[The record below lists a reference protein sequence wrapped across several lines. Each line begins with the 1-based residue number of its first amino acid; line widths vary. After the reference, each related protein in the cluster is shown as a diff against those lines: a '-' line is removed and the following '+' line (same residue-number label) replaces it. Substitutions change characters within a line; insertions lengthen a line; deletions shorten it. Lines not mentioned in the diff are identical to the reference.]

1 MVSFIPVI
9 MKSLIFILFL
19 ILTLGFQE
27 RTDYKAAREKM
38 VNIQI
43 KERGIQ
49 DHFTLAAMRS
59 VPRHKFVP
67 EGLMAS
73 AYRDS
78 PLQIGYG
85 QTISQ
90 PYIVAFM
97 TEIINPK
104 KDFKVLE
111 IGTGSGYQAAV
122 LAHIVDS
129 VYTIEIIEALFIQ
142 SKKRLDDLNYDNILV
157 KNADGYHGW
166 EEKGPF
172 DAIVVTAAAEFVPP
186 PLIEQLK
193 DGGKMIIPVGK
204 PFTTQQL
211 LLVEKKEG
219 KVKTKNL
226 MFVRFVPFTRAKD

>member
-1 MVSFIPVI
+1 MNR
-9 MKSLIFILFL
+9 LILILFL
-19 ILTLGFQE
+19 FFALGFQQK
-27 RTDYKAAREKM
+27 TDYKAAREKM
-38 VNIQI
+38 VNSQI
-43 KERGIQ
+43 KARGIQ
-49 DHFTLAAMRS
+49 DPYTLAAMRS

-67 EGLMAS
+67 KDIIDK

-78 PLQIGYG
+78 PLPIGYG

-142 SKKRLDDLNYDNILV
+142 SKMRLDDLNYDNILV

-186 PLIEQLK
+186 PLIKQLK
-193 DGGKMIIPVGK
+193 EGGKMIIPVGT

-211 LLVEKKEG
+211 LLVEKKGG
-219 KVKTKNL
+219 KIKTKNL
-226 MFVRFVPFTRAKD
+226 MFVRFVPFTRAKDK

>member
-1 MVSFIPVI
+1 MNR
-9 MKSLIFILFL
+9 LIFILFL
-19 ILTLGFQE
+19 ILASGFQ
-27 RTDYKAAREKM
+27 DNYKAAREKM
-38 VNIQI
+38 VNYQI
-43 KERGIQ
+43 KGRGIK
-49 DHFTLAAMRS
+49 DPLTLEAMLS

-67 EGLMAS
+67 KVLISG
-73 AYRDS
+73 AYHDS
-78 PLQIGYG
+78 PLSIGYG

-97 TEIINPK
+97 TEIIKPK

-122 LAHIVDS
+122 LAQIVDS

-142 SKKRLDDLNYDNILV
+142 SKKRLNDLNYDNISV

-166 EEKGPF
+166 KEKAPF
-172 DAIVVTAAAEFVPP
+172 DAIVVTAAAEFIPP
-186 PLIEQLK
+186 PLIKQLK

-204 PFTTQQL
+204 PFSTQQL

-219 KVKTKNL
+219 KIKTKNL
-226 MFVRFVPFTRAKD
+226 MFVRFVPFTRAIK

>member
-1 MVSFIPVI
+1 MSFIHAI
-9 MKSLIFILFL
+9 MNRLIFILFL
-19 ILTLGFQE
+19 FLALGFQDSN
-27 RTDYKAAREKM
+27 DYKAAREKM
-38 VNIQI
+38 VKSQI
-43 KERGIQ
+43 ESRGIQ
-49 DHFTLAAMRS
+49 DQITLAAMRS

-67 EGLMAS
+67 EELITK
-73 AYRDS
+73 AYLDS
-78 PLQIGYG
+78 PVSIGYG

-97 TEIINPK
+97 TEIIEPK

-129 VYTIEIIEALFIQ
+129 VYTIEIIDALFFQ
-142 SKKRLDDLNYDNILV
+142 SKKRLEELNYDNILV
-157 KNADGYHGW
+157 KNADGYYGW

-193 DGGKMIIPVGK
+193 DGGKMIIPVGT

-211 LLVEKKEG
+211 ILVEKKG
-219 KVKTKNL
+219 NNIRTKNL
-226 MFVRFVPFTRAKD
+226 MFVRFVPFTRSKYK